1 MQLSIFN
8 PLLSRKAFQAFAQT
22 VLTVRVFE
30 PATKSPRTALPYPLL
45 CWWAQM
51 DSNHRRRLLIKFFKR
66 KILVAFALFSCHLS
80 AIKSSYASSPRP
92 LP

>member
-22 VLTVRVFE
+22 VLTIE

-51 DSNHRRRLLIKFFKR
+51 DSNHRPH
-66 KILVAFALFSCHLS
+66 AYQACALTN
-80 AIKSSYASSPRP
+80 
-92 LP
+92 